1 MMYELFAM
9 TLWMLA
15 GALVAVLF
23 FCNVEWAP
31 IVARRMARENRFVL
45 PGERSALRLR

>member
-1 MMYELFAM
+1 MMYELMAM

-23 FCNVEWAP
+23 FATWSGRP
-31 IVARRMARENRFVL
+31 SWRGGWRGRTDGRIPRREA
-45 PGERSALRLR
+45 G